1 MLSCEGVRVALCRF
15 ADLAGFAR
23 CHSQVWYSGTRIK
36 VIKNKHQLYLR
47 LHSRIGDNSSLML
60 YWALFSCLV
69 SCAFLFPA
77 TAHAQALGNFRIA
90 TLLCK
95 YADIADEP
103 RDAAQIQR
111 VYGDEVGGVNH
122 FWKEA
127 SYGKSSLDGTSV
139 AGWYTLPAPRSFY
152 IDDLSGEPD
161 VVRIVR
167 DCAAQADPDIDFSV
181 YHSINVLTNGPWSG
195 GIGGVGG
202 KLFFELDGKS
212 EFAYAVMGYP
222 GWQNQ
227 ALLVHEIGH
236 GFGLLHSNN
245 SDADDDPY
253 DNPWS
258 VMSDVSHQAVLHPEF
273 GLLAKHFIAYEKELL
288 GWFDR
293 NEILEID
300 LDSLRSGTSQSVFL
314 TSLGEPN
321 NPNGSFR
328 LLKLTRGDSDDFFF
342 TLEARERSGDY
353 EAALPGSGVIIHE
366 VDLRTRRAAW
376 IIDGSDMPAD
386 RADTQSV
393 VWQPGEVYQ
402 GDGFTIEVVARLSSG
417 FQVSL
422 TATNEVVAGNSVPFF
437 RPVAANQNAAV
448 GGLFQLYLH
457 PLDADGFNPDLVS
470 PNLPAGAVLTDN
482 GNGVWI
488 FEWTPLLQQIGTHD
502 ISFIARDAVDETL
515 AARLDVS
522 VEVTTLD
529 AFGDAITLPD
539 VSEAPGQPQPTFGN
553 LPWVTLLCKFQDEAA
568 EPATA
573 SFVQDMFGDDVGQIN
588 HWWKQVSY
596 DRVNIDGSL
605 VLGWYTLPG
614 SRRDYVRGDD
624 TDDDVDD
631 ERLTRECMHA
641 ADADVDFSRF
651 FGVNTFFNSGF
662 NPHAVGFG
670 EPRFIALD
678 NAGAMATTAISSPAW
693 ASHTSVL
700 HEMALAL
707 GLPRSNNSDR
717 DATTF
722 DNPWTN
728 MSDGQGYAVSDLRYG
743 FLAKHLNA
751 FEKYSLGWLP
761 SAEVTELNLD
771 TPVPGGLQVRLA
783 PMSAQTIR
791 SSSRRAI
798 ILRDTRFGRQVFY
811 TIEARDNSGIGH
823 YDEALPGTAILVH
836 QIDML
841 RDEPAW
847 ILYDTTANS
856 QPSTY
861 SATENDMW
869 KVGETIR
876 LPGASI
882 AVTGRTRDGFN
893 LFIQTGLDDDLLNTT
908 ADSGLLSS
916 ETEDR
921 PSVAFVQSEPVRG
934 WLPWVNLLCEFA
946 DSEESELG
954 PEYVDRMF
962 SDRSGGLGDYWDIV
976 SSGKMSVSG
985 SEAHGWY
992 RLSGNRADYISD
1004 NEISRSMLDECIQL
1018 ADPDVDFSEYY
1029 GVNLLFNGEFNALA
1043 SGFAGKRLIGADG
1056 VGLKAYT
1063 AISDPSWQ
1071 WQATVA
1077 HEMARGMGLT
1087 LTDNSD
1093 EDDNPFDNPWTLMS
1107 DSRAYAELDPL
1118 FAFRPKFMNAHDM
1131 ERLGWLDESDIFEL
1145 DRVLLN
1151 NDVSIAVDI
1160 DLLSLEDAEQPR
1172 LLKIAG
1178 ADAGLYYYVE
1188 ARTRSGLYDGSLPG
1202 SGVLIHE
1209 VRHVP
1214 TRRIRLYHDLRN
1226 GPASDYADSVDDIWT
1241 RGESTELGG
1250 VTLEVAGESSSGF
1263 RLVLSANDSENVEV
1277 FPLPDSTSA
1286 QTDEL
1291 SDADGIPVESGFVSE
1306 TGADSGSVNGESST
1320 LGQSNSIVNADAT
1333 SVQSSATGGGGGGAL
1348 WLTLFLLLPGF
1359 FLRRQTHTGRLY
1371 P

>member
-1 MLSCEGVRVALCRF
+1 LVSHWVLLIC
-15 ADLAGFAR
+15 
-23 CHSQVWYSGTRIK
+23 I
-36 VIKNKHQLYLR
+36 
-47 LHSRIGDNSSLML
+47 
-60 YWALFSCLV
+60 FSC
-69 SCAFLFPA
+69 SFLFHSN
-77 TAHAQALGNFRIA
+77 AHAQALGNSRIA
-90 TLLCK
+90 ALLCK

-103 RDAAQIQR
+103 RDVAQIQR
-111 VYGDEVGGVNH
+111 LYGDEVGGVNH

-127 SYGKSSLDGTSV
+127 SYSKASLNDTTV
-139 AGWYTLPAPRSFY
+139 AGWYTLPAPRRFY

-202 KLFFELDGKS
+202 KLFFELDGKT
-212 EFAYAVMGYP
+212 EFAYSVMGYP

-227 ALLVHEIGH
+227 ALVVHEIGH

-258 VMSDVSHQAVLHPEF
+258 VMSDVSHQAVSHPEF

-300 LDSLRSGTSQSVFL
+300 LDALGSGVSQSVFL
-314 TSLGEPN
+314 TSLGETV

-376 IIDGSDMPAD
+376 IVDGSARPAD
-386 RADTQSV
+386 RADTDSV
-393 VWQPGEVYQ
+393 VWQPGEIYQ
-402 GDGFTIEVVARLSSG
+402 GDGFTIEVVARTNSG
-417 FQVSL
+417 FQISL
-422 TATNEVVAGNSVPFF
+422 TATNEVIAGNSVPFF
-437 RPVAANQNAAV
+437 RPVAARQNAAV

-457 PLDADGFNPDLVS
+457 PLDTDGFNPDLVS
-470 PNLPAGAVLTDN
+470 PNLPTGAELTDN

-488 FEWTPLLQQIGTHD
+488 FEWTPRAQQIGSYSIT
-502 ISFIARDAVDETL
+502 FVARDAVDDTL
-515 AARLDVS
+515 EARLVVDID
-522 VEVTTLD
+522 VTTLD
-529 AFGDAITLPD
+529 AFGDAITLPE
-539 VSEAPGQPQPTFGN
+539 VSSAPGQPQPTYGN
-553 LPWVTLLCKFQDEAA
+553 LPWVTLLCKFQDEEA

-588 HWWKQVSY
+588 HWWRQVSY

-641 ADADVDFSRF
+641 ADDDVDFSRF
-651 FGVNTFFNSGF
+651 FGVNTFFNTGF
-662 NPHAVGFG
+662 NQHAVGFG
-670 EPRFIALD
+670 EPRFIVLD

-700 HEMALAL
+700 HEMALAV

-717 DATTF
+717 DSTTF

-743 FLAKHLNA
+743 FLAKHLSA

-771 TPVPGGLQVRLA
+771 MPVPGGLQVRLA
-783 PMSAQTIR
+783 PSSAQTI
-791 SSSRRAI
+791 SPASRRAV
-798 ILRDTRFGRQVFY
+798 ILRDTRYGRQVFY
-811 TIEARDNSGIGH
+811 TIEARDNTGVGH
-823 YDEALPGTAILVH
+823 YDEGLPGTAVIVH
-836 QIDML
+836 QIDMS

-847 ILYDTTANS
+847 ILYDTTGNS

-876 LPGASI
+876 LPGASV

-893 LFIQTGLDDDLLNTT
+893 LFIQTGLGDEQINTT
-908 ADSGLLSS
+908 ADVGLVSS
-916 ETEDR
+916 VIEDR
-921 PSVAFVQSEPVRG
+921 PNAAFVQSEPVRG
-934 WLPWVNLLCEFA
+934 WQPWVTLLCEFA
-946 DSEESELG
+946 DSDESMVG
-954 PEYVDRMF
+954 PEFVDRMF
-962 SDRSGGLGDYWDIV
+962 SDSAGGLGDYWESV
-976 SSGKMSVSG
+976 SLGKMSVTG

-992 RLSGNRADYISD
+992 QLSGNRADYISA
-1004 NEISRSMLDECIQL
+1004 NQISRGMLDECVEL
-1018 ADPDVDFSEYY
+1018 ANEDVDFSEFY
-1029 GVNLLFNGEFNALA
+1029 GVNLFFNGEFNALA
-1043 SGFAGKRLIGADG
+1043 SGFAGKRLIGVDNA
-1056 VGLKAYT
+1056 GLKAYT
-1063 AISDPSWQ
+1063 ANSDPFWQ
-1071 WQATVA
+1071 WQASVA

-1087 LTDNSD
+1087 LTDNAD
-1093 EDDNPFDNPWTLMS
+1093 QDDNLFDNPWTLMS
-1107 DSRAYAELDPL
+1107 DSRAYARSDPL
-1118 FAFRPKFMNAHDM
+1118 FTFRPKFINAHDM

-1151 NDVSIAVDI
+1151 NQVSIVVDI
-1160 DLLSLEDAEQPR
+1160 DTLSLAETEQPR
-1172 LLKIAG
+1172 LLKISDP
-1178 ADAGLYYYVE
+1178 DAGLDYYVE
-1188 ARTRSGLYDGSLPG
+1188 ARERSGQYDGSLPG
-1202 SGVLIHE
+1202 TGVLIHE
-1209 VRHVP
+1209 VQHEP
-1214 TRRIRLYHDLRN
+1214 TRRVRLFHDLRN
-1226 GPASDYADSVDDIWT
+1226 GPAADYADSVDDIWT

-1250 VTLEVAGESSSGF
+1250 VRLEVSSETANGF
-1263 RLVLSANDSENVEV
+1263 RLILSANENVEV
-1277 FPLPDSTSA
+1277 FPVVENVSA
-1286 QTDEL
+1286 LADDL
-1291 SDADGIPVESGFVSE
+1291 SDADGTPVLSDTMD
-1306 TGADSGSVNGESST
+1306 TGQ
-1320 LGQSNSIVNADAT
+1320 LGTAPSQG
-1333 SVQSSATGGGGGGAL
+1333 SSASADVSPSNAAGGGGGAAA
-1348 WLTLFLLLPGF
+1348 WSTLLVLLFRVFYIGRTRQ
-1359 FLRRQTHTGRLY
+1359 LRLLHT
-1371 P
+1371 